1 MSDSQKPPRVCW
13 VYPEVF
19 YKEEWRK
26 QNRYDEMVY
35 MIEHSA
41 YQSAIERIERLEKK
55 LEIAKSALEHIQGDD
70 DCDDCI
76 MSSGVHEAELA
87 AIATQAIE
95 QFDEFM
101 KDKK

>member
-41 YQSAIERIERLEKK
+41 YQSAIERIEKLEKA
-55 LEIAKSALEHIQGDD
+55 LNELIDHMGATWCIA
-70 DCDDCI
+70 CDDSPAHCI
-76 MSSGVHEAELA
+76 LGD
-87 AIATQAIE
+87 AIKIYVDDAQKPE
-95 QFDEFM
+95 VKDE
-101 KDKK
+101 